1 MDQSSPEVRSLMN
14 PYERVCQKLGVPVG
28 TKTAKCPA
36 HDDQKASL
44 SIDEGDDGRAI
55 LCCHAGCTFDAITT
69 KLGLTAKD
77 LSAPK
82 TSASQLEAVYPYRHA
97 NGELSYEIL
106 RYKPKRFS
114 ARRPNGHG
122 GWIYNIDGVTPLLYR
137 LPELLA
143 ADPKE
148 PVLIPEGEKDVDRLR
163 TRGFVATTNH
173 GGARG
178 WRHDLFD
185 KYLAG
190 RFVVLLEDNDR
201 PGRRRVLEIAKGLA
215 P

>member
-1 MDQSSPEVRSLMN
+1 MTTPLELLCD
-14 PYERVCQKLGVPVG
+14 KLGVAIG

-36 HDDQKASL
+36 HDDQKDSL
-44 SIDEGDDGRAI
+44 SIGEGDDGSAV
-55 LCCHAGCTFDAITT
+55 LFCHAGCTFEAIIA

-82 TSASQLEAVYPYRHA
+82 KSAPDIDAVYSYHDES
-97 NGELSYEIL
+97 GELRYQIL
-106 RYKPKRFS
+106 RYKPKGFG

-122 GWIYNIDGVTPLLYR
+122 GWINDLDGVAPLLYR

-163 TRGFVATTNH
+163 ARGFVATTNH

-185 KYLAG
+185 QYLAN
-190 RFVVLLEDNDR
+190 RSVVLLEDNDR
-201 PGRRRVLEIAKGLA
+201 PGRRRVLKIAKELA